1 MTSRRRVLLAAAAV
15 AIAAGTVAVRH
26 AGAQAIRGQV
36 PRFDPDP
43 LWSQALPNKWVTGQ
57 VGGVA
62 VDSHDNLWV
71 FHRPATIA
79 DGEKGASLNPPQSEC
94 CIPAPP
100 VLEFDPNGRFLQAWG
115 GPGQGYEWFT
125 SEHGI
130 LVDSKDNVWLSGS
143 AKEDNH

>member
-1 MTSRRRVLLAAAAV
+1 MRGKVWLAAGAASV
-15 AIAAGTVAVRH
+15 IAIAVGGMPRAT
-26 AGAQAIRGQV
+26 AQASRSPT
-36 PRFDPDP
+36 PRFEPDP

-62 VDSHDNLWV
+62 VDAHDNVWV

-79 DGEKGASLNPPQSEC
+79 DGEKAAALKPPQAEC

-100 VLEFDPNGRFLQAWG
+100 VLEFDNKGQFVRAWG
-115 GPGQGYEWFT
+115 GPGQGFEWFA

-130 LVDSKDNVWLSGS
+130 FVDSKDNV
-143 AKEDNH
+143 